1 MAIRDMETMLLNI
14 RNKKIAP
21 LMEESMRCYNAFA
34 YRASIS
40 TAFNAM
46 FHDLC
51 DKLEALKETNSS
63 IKALYQE
70 IEKKKQ
76 QQEVYESYLIDNLA
90 SNNLISK
97 LEKDILDGMRVMRN
111 KASHPTDHEP
121 TAEEARYVFTT
132 IIDLVLSK
140 GRILSRSAADDIL
153 SSLKD
158 NNYFPSKVDFK
169 ENTKIVSYDID
180 SIHESAM
187 VYLVNKVIDNIVSEP
202 DEENYVL
209 FMISLL
215 NQKRDDLSKVVISQ
229 INKTKYTK
237 DEFKW
242 LVIAIAIQHAD
253 ALENKFSARIISL
266 LSMNMDNNNYSM
278 SSIRSVRRAF
288 VSIAEKN
295 PDLYGKL
302 KVDFKNSVFS
312 KYDSWDSCISSDSEP
327 LKIDFINYFTRWLSP
342 KFNINGE
349 QYKKIQKRV
358 SYLTANDKVFASKLD
373 DLTVIKIIFSFLQ
386 TTTSSITPDVE
397 GNPSDSF
404 IDKIAETIPKTYEK
418 LSSFRSRNPDAYN
431 TEAKRMKVD
440 AYLTRLP

>member
-1 MAIRDMETMLLNI
+1 SVRHIFKPI
-14 RNKKIAP
+14 
-21 LMEESMRCYNAFA
+21 
-34 YRASIS
+34 
-40 TAFNAM
+40 
-46 FHDLC
+46 
-51 DKLEALKETNSS
+51 
-63 IKALYQE
+63 
-70 IEKKKQ
+70 
-76 QQEVYESYLIDNLA
+76 SYLEIQLL
-90 SNNLISK
+90 SGVSGGYIS
-97 LEKDILDGMRVMRN
+97 MRVMRN

-266 LSMNMDNNNYSM
+266 LSMDMDNNNYSM

>member
-215 NQKRDDLSKVVISQ
+215 NQKRNDLSKVVISQ

-266 LSMNMDNNNYSM
+266 LSMDMDNNNYSM

>member
-266 LSMNMDNNNYSM
+266 LSMDMDNNNYSM

-431 TEAKRMKVD
+431 MTCSPLISTPRC
-440 AYLTRLP
+440 

>member
-266 LSMNMDNNNYSM
+266 LSMDMDNNNYSM

-404 IDKIAETIPKTYEK
+404 IDKIAETLPKTYEK

>member
-14 RNKKIAP
+14 RNKKIVP

-70 IEKKKQ
+70 IERKKQ

-153 SSLKD
+153 SLLKD
-158 NNYFPSKVDFK
+158 NNYFPSKSDFK
-169 ENTKIVSYDID
+169 ENTKIVRYDID
-180 SIHESAM
+180 SIHESALL
-187 VYLVNKVIDNIVSEP
+187 YLVSKVID
-202 DEENYVL
+202 
-209 FMISLL
+209 
-215 NQKRDDLSKVVISQ
+215 
-229 INKTKYTK
+229 
-237 DEFKW
+237 
-242 LVIAIAIQHAD
+242 
-253 ALENKFSARIISL
+253 
-266 LSMNMDNNNYSM
+266 
-278 SSIRSVRRAF
+278 
-288 VSIAEKN
+288 
-295 PDLYGKL
+295 
-302 KVDFKNSVFS
+302 
-312 KYDSWDSCISSDSEP
+312 
-327 LKIDFINYFTRWLSP
+327 
-342 KFNINGE
+342 
-349 QYKKIQKRV
+349 
-358 SYLTANDKVFASKLD
+358 
-373 DLTVIKIIFSFLQ
+373 
-386 TTTSSITPDVE
+386 
-397 GNPSDSF
+397 
-404 IDKIAETIPKTYEK
+404 
-418 LSSFRSRNPDAYN
+418 
-431 TEAKRMKVD
+431 
-440 AYLTRLP
+440 

>member
-266 LSMNMDNNNYSM
+266 LSMDMDNNNYSM

-431 TEAKRMKVD
+431 MTC
-440 AYLTRLP
+440 PQS

>member
-266 LSMNMDNNNYSM
+266 LSMDMDNNNYSM

-295 PDLYGKL
+295 PELYGKL

-404 IDKIAETIPKTYEK
+404 IDKIAETLPKTYEK

>member
-90 SNNLISK
+90 SNNLITK

-266 LSMNMDNNNYSM
+266 LSMDMDNNNYSM

>member
-1 MAIRDMETMLLNI
+1 
-14 RNKKIAP
+14 
-21 LMEESMRCYNAFA
+21 
-34 YRASIS
+34 
-40 TAFNAM
+40 
-46 FHDLC
+46 HDLC

-266 LSMNMDNNNYSM
+266 LSMDMDNNNYSM

>member
-266 LSMNMDNNNYSM
+266 LSMDMDNNNYSM

-431 TEAKRMKVD
+431 
-440 AYLTRLP
+440 

>member
-266 LSMNMDNNNYSM
+266 LSMDMDNNNYSM

>member
-187 VYLVNKVIDNIVSEP
+187 VYLVNNVIDNIVSEP

-266 LSMNMDNNNYSM
+266 LSMDMDNNNYSM

>member
-1 MAIRDMETMLLNI
+1 
-14 RNKKIAP
+14 
-21 LMEESMRCYNAFA
+21 MEESMRCYNAFA

-70 IEKKKQ
+70 IERKKQ

-153 SSLKD
+153 SLLKD
-158 NNYFPSKVDFK
+158 NNYFPSKSDFK
-169 ENTKIVSYDID
+169 ENTKIVRYDID
-180 SIHESAM
+180 SIHESALL
-187 VYLVNKVIDNIVSEP
+187 YLVSKVIDSISNDP

-209 FMISLL
+209 FLLSLL
-215 NQKRDDLSKVVISQ
+215 NQNRDDLSKIVISQ

-242 LVIAIAIQHAD
+242 MVIATAIQHAD
-253 ALENKFSARIISL
+253 VLENKFSARIISL
-266 LSMNMDNNNYSM
+266 LSMDMKTNNYSM

-295 PDLYGKL
+295 PELYGKFNIA
-302 KVDFKNSVFS
+302 FKETVFT
-312 KYDSWDSCISSDSEP
+312 KYDCWDSCISSDSDP
-327 LKIDFINYFTRWLSP
+327 LKTDFINYFIKWLSP
-342 KFNINGE
+342 KYKVDE
-349 QYKKIQKRV
+349 DQYKRIQKRV
-358 SYLTANDKVFASKLD
+358 SYLTTNDKIFASKLD
-373 DLTVIKIIFSFLQ
+373 DLTIIKLIFSFLQ
-386 TTTSSITPDVE
+386 TTTSPITPDVE

-404 IDKIAETIPKTYEK
+404 IDKIAETLPKTYEK
-418 LSSFRSRNPDAYN
+418 LRAFRSKNPDAYN
-431 TEAKRMKVD
+431 AEGKRMKVD

>member
-266 LSMNMDNNNYSM
+266 LSMDMDNNNYSM

-418 LSSFRSRNPDAYN
+418 LSSFRSRNP
-431 TEAKRMKVD
+431 
-440 AYLTRLP
+440 